1 MFIEFYEVLSG
12 FHFSDQ
18 DSGWDRKGHSKG
30 QKKENAWQVENISMY
45 LLKPVSPYQD
55 ITFSTRIQD
64 GIPSGNQ
71 SCKTIIIS
79 DK

>member
-1 MFIEFYEVLSG
+1 
-12 FHFSDQ
+12 
-18 DSGWDRKGHSKG
+18 
-30 QKKENAWQVENISMY
+30 
-45 LLKPVSPYQD
+45 VSPYQD